1 MRNEMETLRREK
13 DQQIRHLENE
23 IEAQREI
30 NEKKINELE
39 LTIKSK

>member
-1 MRNEMETLRREK
+1 METLRREK